1 MRLFISSSSVF
12 VRKVRIVV
20 REKGLADRVEEIVTV
35 PVEAAPD
42 LVAANPIS
50 QLPALIDDDGN
61 AWTDSSLIAAWLD
74 TQGQGARLVPD
85 YATDAY
91 WRMRRIETAASGMNE
106 MMARIVYENRRPEN
120 ERSPFWLQRWESNL
134 MRAFTRAETL
144 CPAPDAFDMG
154 ALSLAVSATFCD
166 FRLGHL
172 DWRALAPKIAVL
184 QAELEK
190 RQSFI
195 DTYPKQV

>member
-1 MRLFISSSSVF
+1 MKLFTSSTSVF

-20 REKGLADRVEEIVTV
+20 REKGLVDRIEEVTAV
-35 PVEAAPD
+35 PVEAAPE

-61 AWTDSSLIAAWLD
+61 AWADSSLIAAWLD
-74 TQGQGARLVPD
+74 TQGEGPKLLPN

-91 WRMRRIETAASGMNE
+91 WRTRRVETAASGMNE
-106 MMARIVYENRRPEN
+106 MLAKIVYENRRPEA
-120 ERSPFWLQRWESNL
+120 ERSPFWLKRWESNL
-134 MRAFTRAETL
+134 VRTFAHAETL
-144 CPAPDAFDMG
+144 CPAPDVFDMG
-154 ALSLAVSATFCD
+154 TLSLTLAATFCD
-166 FRLGHL
+166 FRLPGL
-172 DWRALAPKIAVL
+172 DWRATAPRIAAV

-195 DTYPKQV
+195 DTYPKQG

>member
-1 MRLFISSSSVF
+1 MKLFVSATSVF

-20 REKGLADRVEEIVTV
+20 RERGLTGRIEEVAAV

-50 QLPALIDDDGN
+50 QLPALVDDAGN
-61 AWTDSSLIAAWLD
+61 TWADSTLIAAWLD
-74 TQGQGARLVPD
+74 TQGEGPGLLPD
-85 YATDAY
+85 YGSEAY
-91 WRMRRIETAASGMNE
+91 WRVKRLETAAAGMNE
-106 MMARIVYENRRPEN
+106 MMARIVYENRRPDT

-134 MRAFTRAETL
+134 VRAFQHAETL
-144 CPAPDAFDMG
+144 CPPPGVFDMG
-154 ALSLAVSATFCD
+154 TLTLGIAGTFCD
-166 FRLGHL
+166 FRLAAI
-172 DWRALAPKIAVL
+172 DWRAVAPKVAAL
-184 QAELEK
+184 HAELEK